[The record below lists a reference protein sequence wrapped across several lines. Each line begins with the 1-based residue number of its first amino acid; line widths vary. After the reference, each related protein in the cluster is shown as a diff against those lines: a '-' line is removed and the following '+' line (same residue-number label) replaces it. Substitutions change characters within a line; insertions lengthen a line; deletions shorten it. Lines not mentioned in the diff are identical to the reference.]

1 MNYWC
6 KSCWTPKLYGKDKC
20 RSCSHQPGLIDQHM
34 WNPITCKFG
43 YKNCVNDPGY
53 IYATDP
59 DWYKELYGNKSYEE
73 AAKDPESGCALC
85 TAEHCQYDDEDK
97 QVLK

>member
-6 KSCWTPKLYGKDKC
+6 KSCWTLKLYGKEKC
-20 RSCSHQPGLIDQHM
+20 RSCSHQPGLTDQHM

-43 YKNCVNDPGY
+43 YKDCVNDPGY
-53 IYATDP
+53 IYAHHP
-59 DWYKELYGNKSYEE
+59 DWYKELYGDKSYEE

-97 QVLK
+97 QVSK

>member
-6 KSCWTPKLYGKDKC
+6 KSCWTPKLYGKDRC
-20 RSCSHQPGLIDQHM
+20 RSCSHQPGLTDQHM

-59 DWYKELYGNKSYEE
+59 DWYKELYGDKSYED
-73 AAKDPESGCALC
+73 AAKDPENGCALC

-97 QVLK
+97 

>member
-20 RSCSHQPGLIDQHM
+20 RSCSHQPGLTDQHM

-43 YKNCVNDPGY
+43 YKDCIHDPGY

-59 DWYKELYGNKSYEE
+59 DWYKELYGDKSYEE
-73 AAKDPESGCALC
+73 AAKDPENSCAFC
-85 TAEHCQYDDEDK
+85 TDEHCLYDDEDK
-97 QVLK
+97 

>member
-20 RSCSHQPGLIDQHM
+20 RSCSHQPGLTDQHM

-43 YKNCVNDPGY
+43 YKDCVNDP
-53 IYATDP
+53 D
-59 DWYKELYGNKSYEE
+59 N
-73 AAKDPESGCALC
+73 AAITAFASVLPFLSGILMAM
-85 TAEHCQYDDEDK
+85 
-97 QVLK
+97 